1 MMFKMVH
8 WKQYIITI
16 ITLIILPILLFIISM
31 LIPYSFRNN
40 SGNIFSNLVVA
51 ILATSTV
58 IAPNAALADDKFV
71 TRYREANLTL
81 AAGETGFVVASCKAG
96 YVAVGGG
103 LTGYAPSIRLENT
116 APTYDG
122 IGGSGWL
129 VDVSNRTN
137 ATITTQVT
145 VSAICRK
152 GTYTIENVD

>member
-1 MMFKMVH
+1 MKNT
-8 WKQYIITI
+8 Y
-16 ITLIILPILLFIISM
+16 
-31 LIPYSFRNN
+31 
-40 SGNIFSNLVVA
+40 SNLVVA
-51 ILATSTV
+51 VLLTSAV
-58 IAPNAALADDKFV
+58 LAPNVVLADDKFV
-71 TRYREANLTL
+71 MRYREANLTL

-137 ATITTQVT
+137 TAVTAQVT
-145 VSAICRK
+145 VTAICSK
-152 GTYTIENVD
+152 GKYTIENVD